1 MQVSLCTLRMSSRL
15 ICMTGTGDTSFGAGD
30 GSAQTITNG
39 IDLDGEGG
47 LVWIKMRTQAESN
60 VLFDTERGV
69 LKRLKSDST
78 AAEQSLS
85 DSLTVFNN
93 NGFTLGV
100 TPISNQGNED
110 LVSWSFRKAEKFFD
124 VVTYT
129 GNGSNRTISH
139 SLGSVPAFMIV
150 KRTSSAEDWTC
161 YHISDGATKAISLNS
176 KWWLFSTE
184 RSVERHCPDR

>member
-1 MQVSLCTLRMSSRL
+1 
-15 ICMTGTGDTSFGAGD
+15 MTGTGDTSFGAGD

-129 GNGSNRTISH
+129 GTGSARTVSAQ
-139 SLGSVPAFMIV
+139 SWLSVPAFMIV
-150 KRTSSAEDWTC
+150 KRTSTSAVRTGLAYIILLYGC
-161 YHISDGATKAISLNS
+161 G
-176 KWWLFSTE
+176 
-184 RSVERHCPDR
+184 